1 MCRCIFLEQTIT
13 PSKVAESKL
22 HVSYAPPNNSGSDSW
37 CAGNICSL
45 ELEESPH
52 PNKALTLGSWRLFR
66 CCVGRYL
73 ETLWLNAWR

>member
-13 PSKVAESKL
+13 PSKVAESNL

-45 ELEESPH
+45 ELEENPH
-52 PNKALTLGSWRLFR
+52 PNKGFDTRELAAFSVAAWALP
-66 CCVGRYL
+66 
-73 ETLWLNAWR
+73 